1 MTVTVT
7 YKDRIFRMI
16 FKQKKNFLDLY
27 NAMNNS
33 NYSNPDDLT
42 VTTLENAIYMNMK
55 NDVSFLFHVQLMLY
69 EHQSTKNPN
78 IPLRNLFYVSD
89 IYSKLTK
96 DKNLFGTKLI
106 RIPQPRFVVFYN
118 GIAKVPERFT
128 LKLSDMFDHSDG
140 QAALELVTQVFNIN
154 LGYNKALMERCRT
167 LHDYAVFVDLVRRY
181 RKETSLDA
189 AVEKAIDEC
198 ISNGVLGDFLKE
210 NRAEVLKMGLYE
222 YNQEEHI
229 RMERED
235 AREEGRSEGL
245 AEGRAEGRSEGVLYS
260 LTSIIRKK
268 HLKGKSLT
276 EIADELEMDTDN
288 IKDIYEWMNQEM
300 DDEWIV
306 NKLLKQ
312 TH

>member
-1 MTVTVT
+1 M
-7 YKDRIFRMI
+7 
-16 FKQKKNFLDLY
+16 
-27 NAMNNS
+27 
-33 NYSNPDDLT
+33 
-42 VTTLENAIYMNMK
+42 
-55 NDVSFLFHVQLMLY
+55 
-69 EHQSTKNPN
+69 
-78 IPLRNLFYVSD
+78 
-89 IYSKLTK
+89 
-96 DKNLFGTKLI
+96 
-106 RIPQPRFVVFYN
+106 FYN

-198 ISNGVLGDFLKE
+198 ISNAVPGDFLKE

-222 YNQEEHI
+222 YNQEDHI

-235 AREEGRSEGL
+235 ARE
-245 AEGRAEGRSEGVLYS
+245 EGRAEGRSEGVLYS

-276 EIADELEMDTDN
+276 EIADELETDTDN

>member
-1 MTVTVT
+1 
-7 YKDRIFRMI
+7 
-16 FKQKKNFLDLY
+16 
-27 NAMNNS
+27 
-33 NYSNPDDLT
+33 
-42 VTTLENAIYMNMK
+42 
-55 NDVSFLFHVQLMLY
+55 
-69 EHQSTKNPN
+69 
-78 IPLRNLFYVSD
+78 
-89 IYSKLTK
+89 
-96 DKNLFGTKLI
+96 
-106 RIPQPRFVVFYN
+106 
-118 GIAKVPERFT
+118 
-128 LKLSDMFDHSDG
+128 
-140 QAALELVTQVFNIN
+140 
-154 LGYNKALMERCRT
+154 
-167 LHDYAVFVDLVRRY
+167 
-181 RKETSLDA
+181 
-189 AVEKAIDEC
+189 
-198 ISNGVLGDFLKE
+198 
-210 NRAEVLKMGLYE
+210 MGLYE

-268 HLKGKSLT
+268 HLKEKSLT